1 MLTIPMEHDDR
12 RRYPRRAMMRQAS
25 LFITPKDELPCM
37 ILNISKDGAMIG
49 LQSEIPLPKRFV
61 LDLSGN
67 IVVRR
72 VCELAWQDGL
82 HAGVKF
88 PKLQTFESI
97 QFDLD

>member
-1 MLTIPMEHDDR
+1 MEYDDR

-25 LFITPKDELPCM
+25 LFVTPKEEVPCI
-37 ILNISKDGAMIG
+37 ILNISKDGAMLA
-49 LQSEIPLPKRFV
+49 LQEELTLPKRFV

-88 PKLQTFESI
+88 PVLQAFESV